1 MPDENAYHNIAY
13 FGDLTLNYT
22 VTKLEEGKHRTY
34 SRTVS
39 FGISVYCTET
49 VKALEDM
56 GVLDGTHKLLT
67 MAEHGAQQAQQYPS
81 DVPYDSPSDGPY
93 VSAGS
98 AVVYPE
104 EAMHGPA

>member
-1 MPDENAYHNIAY
+1 MAYDINKKPNLKHLKDLATRLNAE
-13 FGDLTLNYT
+13 LTPVKT
-22 VTKLEEGKHRTY
+22 R
-34 SRTVS
+34 
-39 FGISVYCTET
+39 